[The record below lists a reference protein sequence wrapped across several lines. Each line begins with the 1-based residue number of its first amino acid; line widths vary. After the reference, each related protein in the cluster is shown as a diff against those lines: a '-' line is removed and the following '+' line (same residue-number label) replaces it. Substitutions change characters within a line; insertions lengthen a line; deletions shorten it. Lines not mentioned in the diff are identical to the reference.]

1 MAKKIYYS
9 MNDVPLGTQMV
20 VKSNNKK
27 VVLVQK
33 FNFPT
38 TFVTKDENG
47 LEEKYYTYEVDI
59 IDWPPQ

>member
-9 MNDVPLGTQMV
+9 MNDVPIGTQMF
-20 VKSNNKK
+20 VKSSNKK

-33 FNFPT
+33 FNYPT

-47 LEEKYYTYEVDI
+47 VEEKYYTYEVDI